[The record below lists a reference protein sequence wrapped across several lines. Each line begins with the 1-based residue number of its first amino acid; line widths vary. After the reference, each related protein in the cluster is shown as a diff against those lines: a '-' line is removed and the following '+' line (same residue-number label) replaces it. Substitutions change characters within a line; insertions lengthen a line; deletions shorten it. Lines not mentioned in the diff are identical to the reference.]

1 MYFVFGYVETAL
13 TPCVALSSAT
23 PLGLKGLT
31 GPVAASSGAA
41 VAGAIFWN
49 AYDEANMNSM
59 VYDAK
64 NELVVVNTHATDS
77 VLLTIKTKNYT
88 ANGLDYVVEDYVTTI
103 PPLSIFFSGILS
115 SAFND
120 SAKVKI
126 LIADVSAG
134 DALAD
139 VFLAVVKRS

>member
-1 MYFVFGYVETAL
+1 MYFIFGYVETAL
-13 TPCVALSSAT
+13 TPCVALSSGT
-23 PLGLKGLT
+23 PLGLKGLAA
-31 GPVAASSGAA
+31 PSAASSGAA

-64 NELVVVNTHATDS
+64 NELVVANTHATDS
-77 VLLTIKTKNYT
+77 ILLTIKTKNYT

-103 PPLSIFFSGILS
+103 PPLSIFFSGVLS

-120 SAKVKI
+120 SQKVKI

-139 VFLAVVKRS
+139 TFLAVVKRS